1 MRESVLAKA
10 AALEDRGEPF
20 ALATVV
26 WRRGPSS
33 GQLGSKAL
41 VLADGT
47 VQGWLGGACAQPA
60 VRREAAAALVDGQPR
75 MLLLGLPP
83 EAADV
88 FGDDAVAVAM
98 ECGSGGALVVY
109 LEPVVP
115 APLVVVVGDTPA
127 VELLLEL
134 VRDVGWRAASGPS
147 GDLAAQPI
155 DGGTAVVIATQGHDD
170 EAAVIAALETKA
182 GYVGLV
188 ASSKRAGT
196 VLGYLRDRGVPDGS
210 LAQVRAPAGLDLGRT
225 GHREIAVAVLA
236 ELVALRSAGELRV
249 PVANGAAAV
258 SLEAV
263 DPVCGMTVDVASAR
277 WHTDRGGH
285 TWYFCSAGCLQRF
298 TANPDAYTDSAA
310 SAAGH
315 TAR

>member
-1 MRESVLAKA
+1 MESVLAKA

-47 VQGWLGGACAQPA
+47 MQGWLGGACAQPA
-60 VRREAAAALVDGQPR
+60 VRREAAAALADGQPR
-75 MLLLGLPP
+75 LLLLGLPP
-83 EAADV
+83 EAAEV

-98 ECGSGGALVVY
+98 ECGSEGALVVY
-109 LEPVVP
+109 LEPVLA
-115 APLVVVVGDTPA
+115 APLVVAVGETPA

-134 VRDVGWRAASGPS
+134 VRDVGWRAASVPS
-147 GDLAAQPI
+147 GDLLAAQPI

-170 EAAVIAALETKA
+170 EAAMAAALETKA

-188 ASSKRAGT
+188 ASSKRART
-196 VLGYLRDRGVPDGS
+196 VLGYLRDRGMPDGS
-210 LAQVRAPAGLDLGRT
+210 LARVRAPAGLDLGRT

-236 ELVALRSAGELRV
+236 ELVALRSAGKLRV
-249 PVANGAAAV
+249 AVATGAAPGPV
-258 SLEAV
+258 EAV

-277 WHTDRGGH
+277 WHTERGGH

-298 TANPDAYTDSAA
+298 TADPDAYADNPA
-310 SAAGH
+310 STAGH